1 VNASIPA
8 VIGAASALLMFAVAS
23 KWKLPWRL
31 SLVASIVTAAVVAV
45 PFALIYGRLGAT
57 GAVSTGAVVL
67 TALAQMVVTL
77 LGGIVLTQ
85 IRFWR
90 DPERVSPAE
99 RGLVLS
105 PADGQVIYVR
115 SVDARSAPLVTKDGR
130 DYSIAELMG
139 TNPVE
144 PGAHVIGVEMNILN
158 VHVNR
163 CPIGGRAELIKHIE
177 GKFIS
182 LGKDE
187 APFVNARCTTVIEG
201 EGFCVATVQIASRLV
216 RRIENY
222 LSVGQAVSAG
232 QRLGRIRFGSQVA
245 IVVPKVDHV
254 SIDIK
259 VGDEVT
265 AGVTVLARYAPEI
278 GLPK

>member
-1 VNASIPA
+1 MDATIA
-8 VIGAASALLMFAVAS
+8 VAIAAASALLMFAVAS

-31 SLVASIVTAAVVAV
+31 SLVASIVTAAIVAV
-45 PFALIYGRLGAT
+45 PFAWIDGRFD
-57 GAVSTGAVVL
+57 STGALVL
-67 TALAQMVVTL
+67 TALAQLAVTL
-77 LGGIVLTQ
+77 LAGIVLTQ

-90 DPERVSPAE
+90 DPERVSPTE
-99 RGLVLS
+99 PGLVLS

-115 SVDARSAPLVTKDGR
+115 SVESRSAPLVTKNGR
-130 DYSIAELMG
+130 DFTIAELTG
-139 TNPVE
+139 TRPVE
-144 PGAHVIGVEMNILN
+144 PGAHVIGVEMHILN

-163 CPIGGRAELIKHIE
+163 CPIGGQAELIKHIE
-177 GKFIS
+177 GQFIS

-222 LSVGQAVSAG
+222 LNVGQTVSAG

-245 IVVPKVDHV
+245 IVVPKVEHV
-254 SIDIK
+254 TIDVK

-265 AGVTVLARYAPEI
+265 AGVTVLARYGVAEN
-278 GLPK
+278 GSRE